1 MKRLEQQDA
10 KEMLKI
16 WGRKTSVNVQK
27 VMWAIVELD
36 VAHERIDAGGPFGGT
51 DTAQYGALN
60 PNRLVP
66 TMEDGAF
73 VLWESNAIT
82 RYVAAKYGTGTL
94 MPGELAQRG
103 LVDQWIDWSATTL
116 APDIIG
122 VCFVGLIRT
131 AAAER
136 NGPAIEAAAR
146 RSGSHLGILD
156 AQLAMTPFIVGQ
168 RLTAADIVVGAF
180 MYRYFNLSI
189 ERPDLPNIRRW
200 YRELTDRPA
209 YRNHVMIDFESMKV
223 PGA

>member
-1 MKRLEQQDA
+1 
-10 KEMLKI
+10 MLKI

-27 VMWAIVELD
+27 VMWAIAELD
-36 VAHERIDAGGPFGGT
+36 VAHERIDAGGAFGGT
-51 DTAQYGALN
+51 DTAEYGALN

-66 TMEDGAF
+66 TMEDGPF

-94 MPGELAQRG
+94 MPDDLAQRS

-116 APDIIG
+116 APDVIG

-131 AAAER
+131 PAAER
-136 NGPAIEAAAR
+136 NGAAIEAAAK
-146 RSGSHLGILD
+146 RSGSRLGFLD
-156 AQLAMTPFIVGQ
+156 AQLAVMPFIVGQ

-200 YRELTDRPA
+200 YQELMTRPA
-209 YRNHVMIDFESMKV
+209 YRNHVMIEFESMKV